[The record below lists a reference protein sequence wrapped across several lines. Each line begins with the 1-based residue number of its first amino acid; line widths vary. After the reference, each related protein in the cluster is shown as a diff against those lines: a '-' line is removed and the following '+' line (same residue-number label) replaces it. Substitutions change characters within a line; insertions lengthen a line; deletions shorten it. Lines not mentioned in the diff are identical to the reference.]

1 MKKIIY
7 YIFPV
12 FVLFI
17 FFLSLNKENQY
28 DTKALVGKKIINFEI
43 NSLKNKHKI
52 TNNDLI
58 KNNYTLINFWASWCG
73 PCRKEHKYLLMLK
86 NKNNLKILGI
96 NFKDNK
102 KNAEKFLNNLK
113 NPYTYLGTD
122 PDGKVSVNFG
132 IYGIPESILVNKEQ
146 LVLKKYIG
154 PLNQKDYREISKII
168 K

>member
-86 NKNNLKILGI
+86 NN
-96 NFKDNK
+96 
-102 KNAEKFLNNLK
+102 
-113 NPYTYLGTD
+113 
-122 PDGKVSVNFG
+122 
-132 IYGIPESILVNKEQ
+132 
-146 LVLKKYIG
+146 
-154 PLNQKDYREISKII
+154 
-168 K
+168 